1 MGNHYK
7 GLRDSGDQ
15 NTIAAGLREHLD
27 PLGGL
32 NDKSSPE
39 ELFYPQLRSLKM
51 KILRILGTALVLAFS
66 AAAVHAQGF
75 NMQSFPDGLG
85 KHEMMYKF
93 LVPEGVTVTNQKG
106 EVKKG
111 GSIVMVPGSSIKL
124 LESPYVKEMAKDD
137 AFMASFM
144 NADQYFGMP
153 AEQVRDFAVISV
165 MVPEGVTVEGKSG
178 KTIKGPADL
187 VLMVTN
193 GGSEAMQDPHPAGY
207 WDTMGW
213 DMK

>member
-1 MGNHYK
+1 
-7 GLRDSGDQ
+7 
-15 NTIAAGLREHLD
+15 
-27 PLGGL
+27 
-32 NDKSSPE
+32 
-39 ELFYPQLRSLKM
+39 M
-51 KILRILGTALVLAFS
+51 KILRILSTALILACG
-66 AAAVHAQGF
+66 AVAVHAQGF

-85 KHEMMYKF
+85 KHEMVYKF

-124 LESPYVKEMAKDD
+124 LESPYVKEMAKDE

-144 NADQYFGMP
+144 NADQYFEMP
-153 AEQVRDFAVISV
+153 AEKVRDFAIISL
-165 MVPEGVTVEGKSG
+165 MVPEGVTVEGRNG
-178 KTIKGPADL
+178 KTVKGPADL

-193 GGSEAMQDPHPAGY
+193 GGSEVMKDSHPTGY

-213 DMK
+213 EMK